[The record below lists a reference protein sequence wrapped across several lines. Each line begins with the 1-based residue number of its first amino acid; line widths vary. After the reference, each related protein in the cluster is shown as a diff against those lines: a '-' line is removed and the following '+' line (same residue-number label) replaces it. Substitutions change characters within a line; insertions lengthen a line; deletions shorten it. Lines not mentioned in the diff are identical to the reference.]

1 MDIYEDLKKVAALP
15 YRWDKLAGS
24 RIAISGGTGFLGSAL
39 IGVFNIRNA
48 LYNDDI
54 RVVSLSRSGK
64 KRDDGAPNAVSYTT
78 YWERTICCAW
88 RRKNRPSVF
97 YWRPAWKFTAAVRRG
112 P

>member
-54 RVVSLSRSGK
+54 RVV
-64 KRDDGAPNAVSYTT
+64 P
-78 YWERTICCAW
+78 
-88 RRKNRPSVF
+88 F
-97 YWRPAWKFTAAVRRG
+97 FTAARQTDAANIVVIKRVAYI
-112 P
+112 

>member
-64 KRDDGAPNAVSYTT
+64 KGTTARQTTIKAVPNTSPPMS
-78 YWERTICCAW
+78 RIRC
-88 RRKNRPSVF
+88 
-97 YWRPAWKFTAAVRRG
+97 G
-112 P
+112 

>member
-54 RVVSLSRSGK
+54 RAAGK
-64 KRDDGAPNAVSYTT
+64 KGTTARQTTIKAVPNTSPPTS
-78 YWERTICCAW
+78 RIRC
-88 RRKNRPSVF
+88 
-97 YWRPAWKFTAAVRRG
+97 G
-112 P
+112 